1 MLAKAGCEQVLVG
14 MVVGMD
20 GMARE
25 AQADG
30 CIEERVKLR
39 RCDPCGIRSCLSL
52 PSLSPSP
59 HSQFHSPSPSHSHPR
74 ARPYKEPPNPAIC
87 EGAFFDGCV
96 GLDCS
101 CAEIV

>member
-14 MVVGMD
+14 MVVGMAWLEKHRRMD
-20 GMARE
+20 ASRRE
-25 AQADG
+25 LSCDVAT
-30 CIEERVKLR
+30 RVASVVVY
-39 RCDPCGIRSCLSL
+39 RCHHSH
-52 PSLSPSP
+52 P
-59 HSQFHSPSPSHSHPR
+59 HSQFHSHSHPR

-87 EGAFFDGCV
+87 EGTFFDGCV